1 MADLSTILKD
11 PNFVNA
17 NPATQQAIFDKWAPQ
32 DPNFANANTETQTAI
47 RQKFGIPIAAPDAS
61 STEPIIPQG
70 RKPATLTEQALA
82 TPVARAALGLAT
94 PLVGAV
100 QFGAN
105 VGDYFNEKLGQKPV
119 VSKAISDW
127 WNEVQAMKER
137 GMEATSP
144 EAALGMKPRD
154 VIGTAAGIVPALMQ
168 PQNALTK
175 GQQILQG
182 FKQGAVV
189 GTMRPG
195 TDRLSDQAIGGAIGA
210 VLGGAAP
217 VVLPAVAKAA
227 GWIWDAVGGRLVQV
241 KAGKIMREISGDNL
255 AAIQSANAKAA
266 PGLTSAQAVQ
276 EAGITAPVYQAA
288 AQRTPTTNIAT
299 AKAIKDA
306 ADAAAREAMLTSQ
319 TPNLA
324 KAEKLRGD
332 TSATNYGA
340 AFAADAQRR
349 AELAAQEQAS
359 RAMSSTAGPT
369 FEAKIAPE
377 LQALKKNPAI
387 MSAEAEAKKL
397 AATKGIDL
405 GKDPMSTL
413 EGLHYMKLAIDAQ
426 FKNPTAATSL
436 QTYSAEALKN
446 TKSQLLGAIEQV
458 SPLYGIA
465 RVRHAALSDEVNQ
478 AKVLNQLAETLRGSG
493 TAAEKPQQFLNAL
506 GQGEAAMLKRAE
518 QNPQFGGVKTLLNEP
533 QTAAV
538 NKVASQLQREAD
550 MAALAQQG
558 KEALA
563 GILKERPTTV
573 PGINMASAVA
583 NRVASVLRGRVSEK
597 TLETVAKG
605 MQTGKGANE
614 LLATLPSAER
624 EAVLIALGQMKISGA
639 EAGLAGGN
647 ALTPSRKNQ
656 NALVK

>member
-1 MADLSTILKD
+1 MAG
-11 PNFVNA
+11 PWEQY
-17 NPATQQAIFDKWAPQ
+17 QQAAPAAGPWTQ
-32 DPNFANANTETQTAI
+32 YQTAPIAVPTET
-47 RQKFGIPIAAPDAS
+47 GIPG
-61 STEPIIPQG
+61 Q
-70 RKPATLTEQALA
+70 RKTATLTEQALA
-82 TPVARAALGLAT
+82 TPVARAVLGAAT
-94 PLVGAV
+94 PFVGAV

-105 VGDYFNEKLGQKPV
+105 VGDYLNEKLGQKPV

-144 EAALGMKPRD
+144 EAALGAKPRD
-154 VIGTAAGIVPALMQ
+154 IIGTVAGIAPALMQ
-168 PQNALTK
+168 PQNALTT
-175 GQQILQG
+175 GRQIAEG
-182 FKQGAVV
+182 MKQGAVI
-189 GTMRPG
+189 GAMQPG
-195 TDRLSDQAIGGAIGA
+195 TNRLSDQAMGGAAGA

-217 VVLPAVAKAA
+217 LALPAVAKAA

-276 EAGITAPVYQAA
+276 EAGITAPAYQAA
-288 AQRTPTTNIAT
+288 AQRAPTTNIAT

-306 ADAAAREAMLTSQ
+306 EDVAARVTMIESQ

-332 TSATNYGA
+332 TSTTNYGA
-340 AFAADAQRR
+340 AFAADAQRQ
-349 AELAAQEQAS
+349 AELAAKEQAS
-359 RAMSSTAGPT
+359 RALSGTAGPT

-426 FKNPTAATSL
+426 FKSPTAATAL
-436 QTYSAEALKN
+436 QNYSGAALAN
-446 TKSQLLGAIEQV
+446 TKAQLLNAIEQV
-458 SPLYGIA
+458 SPLYSVA
-465 RVRHAALSDEVNQ
+465 RIRHAALSDEVNQ
-478 AKVLNQLAETLRGSG
+478 AKVLNQLAETLKGSG

-538 NKVASQLQREAD
+538 NKVASQLQRDAD
-550 MAALAQQG
+550 MAMLAQRG
-558 KEALA
+558 EEALK
-563 GILKERPTTV
+563 GILRERPTTV
-573 PGINMASAVA
+573 PGINMASAII
-583 NRVASVLRGRVSEK
+583 NRVTSVLRGQVSEK

-614 LLATLPSAER
+614 LLATLPSSER
-624 EAVLIALGQMKISGA
+624 EAVLIALGQMKVSGA
-639 EAGLAGGN
+639 AAGLAGGN

-656 NALVK
+656 NALAQ

>member
-1 MADLSTILKD
+1 MDYAALAKQYGGST
-11 PNFVNA
+11 A
-17 NPATQQAIFDKWAPQ
+17 APAVDYAALAKQFGGDTTAAAP
-32 DPNFANANTETQTAI
+32 TEYGT
-47 RQKFGIPIAAPDAS
+47 GIPG
-61 STEPIIPQG
+61 Q
-70 RKPATLTEQALA
+70 RKSATLTEQALA
-82 TPVARAALGLAT
+82 TPVARAVLGAAT

-105 VGDYFNEKLGQKPV
+105 VGDYLNEKLGQKPV

-137 GMEATSP
+137 GMAATSP
-144 EAALGMKPRD
+144 EAEFGVKPRD
-154 VIGTAAGIVPALMQ
+154 IIGTVAGVVPALMQ

-189 GTMRPG
+189 GTMQPG
-195 TDRLSDQAIGGAIGA
+195 TDRLSDQAIGGAVGA
-210 VLGGAAP
+210 VLGAAP
-217 VVLPAVAKAA
+217 VALPAVAKAA

-255 AAIQSANAKAA
+255 AAIQSANVKAA

-276 EAGITAPVYQAA
+276 EAGVTAPVYQAA
-288 AQRTPTTNIAT
+288 AQRTPTANITT

-306 ADAAAREAMLTSQ
+306 EDAAAREAMLTSQ

-359 RAMSSTAGPT
+359 RAMSGTAGPT

-377 LQALKKNPAI
+377 LQVLKKNPAI

-446 TKSQLLGAIEQV
+446 TKSQLLNAIEQV
-458 SPLYGIA
+458 SPLYSIA
-465 RVRHAALSDEVNQ
+465 RIRHGALSDEINQ

-538 NKVASQLQREAD
+538 NKVAGQLQRDAD
-550 MAALAQQG
+550 MAMLAQRG
-558 KEALA
+558 EEALK

-573 PGINMASAVA
+573 PGLNMASAII
-583 NRVASVLRGRVSEK
+583 NRVTNILRGQVSEK
-597 TLETVAKG
+597 TLEAVTKG

-614 LLATLPSAER
+614 LLVTLPAAER
-624 EAVLIALGQMKISGA
+624 DAVLIALGQMKVSGA
-639 EAGLAGGN
+639 AAGLAGGN
-647 ALTPSRKNQ
+647 ALAPSRKNQ

>member
-1 MADLSTILKD
+1 MAG
-11 PNFVNA
+11 PWEQY
-17 NPATQQAIFDKWAPQ
+17 QQAAPAAGPWTQ
-32 DPNFANANTETQTAI
+32 YQTAPIAVPTET
-47 RQKFGIPIAAPDAS
+47 GIPG
-61 STEPIIPQG
+61 Q
-70 RKPATLTEQALA
+70 RKTATLTEQALA
-82 TPVARAALGLAT
+82 TPVARAVLGAAT

-105 VGDYFNEKLGQKPV
+105 VGDYLNEKLGQKPV

-144 EAALGMKPRD
+144 EAALGAKPRD
-154 VIGTAAGIVPALMQ
+154 VIGTVAGIAPALMQ

-189 GTMRPG
+189 GTMQPG
-195 TDRLSDQAIGGAIGA
+195 TDRLSDQAIGGAAGA

-217 VVLPAVAKAA
+217 VALPAVAKAA

-276 EAGITAPVYQAA
+276 KAGITAPVYQAA

-306 ADAAAREAMLTSQ
+306 EDVAARVTMLTSQ

-332 TSATNYGA
+332 TSTTNYGA
-340 AFAADAQRR
+340 AFAADAQRQ
-349 AELAAQEQAS
+349 AELAAKEQAS
-359 RAMSSTAGPT
+359 RALSGTAGPT

-387 MSAEAEAKKL
+387 MSAETEAKKL

-426 FKNPTAATSL
+426 FKSPTAATAL
-436 QTYSAEALKN
+436 QNYSGAALAN
-446 TKSQLLGAIEQV
+446 TKTQLLNAIEQV
-458 SPLYGIA
+458 SPLYSVA
-465 RVRHAALSDEVNQ
+465 RIRHAALSDEVNQ
-478 AKVLNQLAETLRGSG
+478 AKVLNQLAETLKGSG

-538 NKVASQLQREAD
+538 NKVASQLQRDAD
-550 MAALAQQG
+550 MAMLAQRG
-558 KEALA
+558 EEALK
-563 GILKERPTTV
+563 GILRERPTTV
-573 PGINMASAVA
+573 PGINMASAII
-583 NRVASVLRGRVSEK
+583 NRVTSVLRGQVSEK

-614 LLATLPSAER
+614 LLATLPSSER
-624 EAVLIALGQMKISGA
+624 EAVLIALGQMKVSGA
-639 EAGLAGGN
+639 AAGLAGGN

-656 NALVK
+656 NALAQ

>member
-1 MADLSTILKD
+1 MAG
-11 PNFVNA
+11 PWEQY
-17 NPATQQAIFDKWAPQ
+17 QQAAPAAGPWTQ
-32 DPNFANANTETQTAI
+32 YQTAPIAVPTET
-47 RQKFGIPIAAPDAS
+47 GIPG
-61 STEPIIPQG
+61 Q
-70 RKPATLTEQALA
+70 RKTATLTEQALA
-82 TPVARAALGLAT
+82 TPVARAVLGAAT
-94 PLVGAV
+94 PFVGAV

-105 VGDYFNEKLGQKPV
+105 VGDYLNEKLGQKPV

-144 EAALGMKPRD
+144 EAALGAKPRD
-154 VIGTAAGIVPALMQ
+154 IIGTVAGIAPALMQ
-168 PQNALTK
+168 PQNALTT
-175 GQQILQG
+175 GRQIAEG
-182 FKQGAVV
+182 MKQGAVI
-189 GTMRPG
+189 GAMQPG
-195 TDRLSDQAIGGAIGA
+195 TNRLSDQAMGGAAGA

-217 VVLPAVAKAA
+217 LALPAVAKAA

-276 EAGITAPVYQAA
+276 EAGITAPAYQAA
-288 AQRTPTTNIAT
+288 AQRAPTTNIAT

-306 ADAAAREAMLTSQ
+306 EDVAARVTMIESQ

-332 TSATNYGA
+332 TSTTNYGA
-340 AFAADAQRR
+340 AFAADAQRQ
-349 AELAAQEQAS
+349 AELAAKEQAS
-359 RAMSSTAGPT
+359 RALSGTAGPT

-426 FKNPTAATSL
+426 FKSPTAATAL
-436 QTYSAEALKN
+436 QNYSGAALAN
-446 TKSQLLGAIEQV
+446 TKAQLLNAIEQV
-458 SPLYGIA
+458 SPLYSVA
-465 RVRHAALSDEVNQ
+465 RIRHAALSDEVNQ
-478 AKVLNQLAETLRGSG
+478 TKVLNQLAETLKGSG

-538 NKVASQLQREAD
+538 NKVASQLQRDAD
-550 MAALAQQG
+550 MAMLAQRG
-558 KEALA
+558 EEALK
-563 GILKERPTTV
+563 GILRERPTTV
-573 PGINMASAVA
+573 PGINMASAII
-583 NRVASVLRGRVSEK
+583 NRVTSVLRGQVSEK

-614 LLATLPSAER
+614 LLATLPSSER
-624 EAVLIALGQMKISGA
+624 EAVLIALGQMKVSGA
-639 EAGLAGGN
+639 AAGLAGGN

>member
-1 MADLSTILKD
+1 MAG
-11 PNFVNA
+11 PWEQY
-17 NPATQQAIFDKWAPQ
+17 QQAAPAAGPWTQ
-32 DPNFANANTETQTAI
+32 YQTAPIAVPTET
-47 RQKFGIPIAAPDAS
+47 GIPG
-61 STEPIIPQG
+61 Q
-70 RKPATLTEQALA
+70 RKTATLTEQALA
-82 TPVARAALGLAT
+82 TPVARAVLGAAT
-94 PLVGAV
+94 PFVGAV

-105 VGDYFNEKLGQKPV
+105 VGDYLNEKLGQKPV

-144 EAALGMKPRD
+144 EVALGAKPRD
-154 VIGTAAGIVPALMQ
+154 IIGTVAGIAPALMQ
-168 PQNALTK
+168 PQNALTT
-175 GQQILQG
+175 GRQIAEG
-182 FKQGAVV
+182 MKQGAVI
-189 GTMRPG
+189 GAMQPG
-195 TDRLSDQAIGGAIGA
+195 TNRLSDQAMGGAAGA

-217 VVLPAVAKAA
+217 LALPAVAKAA

-276 EAGITAPVYQAA
+276 EAGITAPAYQAA
-288 AQRTPTTNIAT
+288 AQRAPTTNIAT

-306 ADAAAREAMLTSQ
+306 EDVAARVTMIESQ

-332 TSATNYGA
+332 TSTTNYGA
-340 AFAADAQRR
+340 AFAADAQRQ
-349 AELAAQEQAS
+349 AELAAKEQAS
-359 RAMSSTAGPT
+359 RALSGTAGPT

-426 FKNPTAATSL
+426 FKSPTAATAL
-436 QTYSAEALKN
+436 QNYSGAALAN
-446 TKSQLLGAIEQV
+446 TKAQLLNAIEQV
-458 SPLYGIA
+458 SPLYSVA
-465 RVRHAALSDEVNQ
+465 RIRHAALSDEVNQ
-478 AKVLNQLAETLRGSG
+478 AKVLNQLAETLKGSG

-538 NKVASQLQREAD
+538 NKVASQLQRDAD
-550 MAALAQQG
+550 MAMLAQRG
-558 KEALA
+558 EEALK
-563 GILKERPTTV
+563 GILRERPTTV
-573 PGINMASAVA
+573 PGINMASAII
-583 NRVASVLRGRVSEK
+583 NRVTSVLRGQVSEK

-614 LLATLPSAER
+614 LLATLPSSER
-624 EAVLIALGQMKISGA
+624 EAVLIALGQMKVSGA
-639 EAGLAGGN
+639 AAGLAGGN

-656 NALVK
+656 NALAQ

>member
-1 MADLSTILKD
+1 MAG
-11 PNFVNA
+11 PWEQY
-17 NPATQQAIFDKWAPQ
+17 QQAAPAAGPWTQ
-32 DPNFANANTETQTAI
+32 YQTAPI
-47 RQKFGIPIAAPDAS
+47 EPVSDTGIPK
-61 STEPIIPQG
+61 G
-70 RKPATLTEQALA
+70 RKAATLTEQALA
-82 TPVARAALGLAT
+82 TPVARAVLGAAT

-105 VGDYFNEKLGQKPV
+105 VGDYLNEKLGQKPV

-144 EAALGMKPRD
+144 EVALGAKPRD
-154 VIGTAAGIVPALMQ
+154 IIGTVAGIAPALMQ
-168 PQNALTK
+168 PQNALTT
-175 GQQILQG
+175 GRQLAEG
-182 FKQGAVV
+182 MKQGAVI
-189 GTMRPG
+189 GAMQPG
-195 TDRLSDQAIGGAIGA
+195 TNRLSDQAMGGAAGA

-217 VVLPAVAKAA
+217 LALPAVAKAA

-276 EAGITAPVYQAA
+276 EAGITAPAYQAA
-288 AQRTPTTNIAT
+288 AQRAPTTNIAT

-306 ADAAAREAMLTSQ
+306 EDVAARVTMIESQ

-332 TSATNYGA
+332 TSTTNYGA
-340 AFAADAQRR
+340 AFAADAQRQ
-349 AELAAQEQAS
+349 AELAAKEQAS
-359 RAMSSTAGPT
+359 RALSGTAGPT

-426 FKNPTAATSL
+426 FKSPTAATAL
-436 QTYSAEALKN
+436 QNYSGAALAN
-446 TKSQLLGAIEQV
+446 TKAQLLNAIEQV
-458 SPLYGIA
+458 SPLYSVA
-465 RVRHAALSDEVNQ
+465 RIRHAALSDEVNQ
-478 AKVLNQLAETLRGSG
+478 AKVLNQLAETLKGSG

-538 NKVASQLQREAD
+538 NKVASQLQRDAD
-550 MAALAQQG
+550 MAMLAQRG
-558 KEALA
+558 EEALK
-563 GILKERPTTV
+563 GILRERPTTV
-573 PGINMASAVA
+573 PGINMASAII
-583 NRVASVLRGRVSEK
+583 NRVTSVLRGQVSEK

-614 LLATLPSAER
+614 LLATLPSSER
-624 EAVLIALGQMKISGA
+624 EAVLIALGQMKVSGA
-639 EAGLAGGN
+639 AAGLAGGN

-656 NALVK
+656 NALAQ